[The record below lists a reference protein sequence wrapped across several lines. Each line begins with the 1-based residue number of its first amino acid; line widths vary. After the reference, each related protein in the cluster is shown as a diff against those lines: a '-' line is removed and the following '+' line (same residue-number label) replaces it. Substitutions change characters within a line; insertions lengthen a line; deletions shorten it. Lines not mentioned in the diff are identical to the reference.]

1 MGRLTRPPSGWRRS
15 SWTCPRF
22 AGAFGR
28 RLHAAGVPMTP
39 GRLTDLARALAL
51 VRPIS
56 RRRLYWTAR
65 AVLVSDPTQVAAFDR
80 VFRAVFGDRRV
91 R

>member
-1 MGRLTRPPSGWRRS
+1 METIELDLPA
-15 SWTCPRF
+15 F

>member
-1 MGRLTRPPSGWRRS
+1 
-15 SWTCPRF
+15 
-22 AGAFGR
+22 
-28 RLHAAGVPMTP
+28 MTP

-65 AVLVSDPTQVAAFDR
+65 AVLVSDPTQVAAFDG
-80 VFRAVFGDRRV
+80 VFRDVFGDRRSQ
-91 R
+91 RTTPTSTRSPPSPSPRRPTGSRGPSIGR